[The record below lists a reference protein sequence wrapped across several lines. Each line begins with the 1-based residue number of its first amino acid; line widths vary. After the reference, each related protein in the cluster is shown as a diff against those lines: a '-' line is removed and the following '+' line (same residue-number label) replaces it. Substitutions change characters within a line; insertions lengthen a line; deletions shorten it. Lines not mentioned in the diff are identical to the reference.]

1 MIKAGAVLSYPRPLG
16 LKCFPVDGD
25 YEIVVDVDSQNKTI
39 TVIVVDV
46 DSQNKT
52 ITVIRLQEPQEGQSE
67 ISPLS
72 KNNKIVK
79 IEKRFNETK
88 INTKIDCLDNE
99 KVVDRAKKALETQTI
114 NGKEIENLVNLNSK
128 HFADYCKTGQ
138 LDI

>member
-1 MIKAGAVLSYPRPLG
+1 MIKAGAVLSYPRPFG
-16 LKCFPVDGD
+16 LPCFPVDGD
-25 YEIVVDVDSQNKTI
+25 YEM
-39 TVIVVDV
+39 VVDV

-128 HFADYCKTGQ
+128 HFAHYCKTGQ